1 MQISPSSFALYS
13 MDFQQLL
20 TNSIPILTAVA
31 LQVPG
36 AIALWFVNLLDPV
49 LAVRPYTNKLLRET
63 FVAAAHPAPEQQ
75 IVIRQQNS

>member
-36 AIALWFVNLLDPV
+36 AIALWFVNLLDPD
-49 LAVRPYTNKLLRET
+49 LAVRPYTTKLLRET
-63 FVAAAHPAPEQQ
+63 FVAAVYPAPEQQ